1 MKFKSVNDSQEAA
14 EVQSYNMT
22 NYKSSLEDLIKNK
35 ANYTPLSPIN
45 FLKRTAAVF
54 PEKTAV
60 IHGNKKRN
68 WSETHKRCVKL
79 ASALS
84 KRGVRV
90 GNTVSV
96 MAPNIPELF
105 EAHFGVLMTGAVLNA
120 LNIRLEAES
129 LAYIL
134 EHGEAK
140 VLITDREFSPVIRET
155 LSRLKNPPLV
165 IDIDDPMAEGGE
177 LLGEMDYETFLEEG
191 DEDFQ
196 WSLPEDEW
204 QAVSL
209 NYTSGTT
216 GRPKG
221 VVYHSRGAHLLAIDN
236 ILAWGMPR
244 HPVYLWTL
252 PMFHCNGW
260 CFPWTITLL
269 AGTHVCLR
277 KVTAAKIYEAIAE
290 HQVTHL
296 CGAPIVMGMIANAE
310 KQVQHSL
317 SHPVNIMTAAAPPP
331 PPVIARME
339 EIGFQVTHVYGL
351 TETYGP
357 SVVCAWQE
365 AWGDLE
371 PNQQALMKG
380 RQGVNYPGLE
390 GLMVA
395 DSETL
400 EEVPSDGETL
410 GEVFMRGNL
419 VMKGYFKNPEAS
431 EEAFRRGWF
440 HSGDLGVRH
449 PDGYIELKDRA
460 KDIIISGGENISS
473 VEIENTLYRH
483 PAVLEAGV
491 VARPDERWGETPC
504 AFVTLKPES
513 EITEEELVAFCR
525 EHLAGYKIPKTLV
538 FQELPKTST
547 GKIRKNILREQAKG
561 LSSGN

>member
-1 MKFKSVNDSQEAA
+1 MSPINPFEEN
-14 EVQSYNMT
+14 
-22 NYKSSLEDLIKNK
+22 LPKNQ
-35 ANYTPLSPIN
+35 ANYSPLTPLS
-45 FLKRTAAVF
+45 FLTRTAEVF
-54 PEKTAV
+54 PERAAV
-60 IHGNKKRN
+60 IHGEIKRS
-68 WSETHKRCVKL
+68 WRETLKRCTRL
-79 ASALS
+79 ASAL
-84 KRGVRV
+84 KKKGVV
-90 GNTVSV
+90 QGTTVSV
-96 MAPNIPELF
+96 MAPNVPELL
-105 EAHFGVLMTGAVLNA
+105 EAHFGVLMTGGVLNA
-120 LNIRLEAES
+120 LNIRLEAQT

-134 EHGEAK
+134 EHGESQ
-140 VLITDREFSPVIRET
+140 VLITDREFSPVIQKVLQQLED
-155 LSRLKNPPLV
+155 PPLV

-177 LLGEMDYETFLEEG
+177 LLGEMDYEAFLKTG
-191 DEDFQ
+191 DENFE
-196 WSLPEDEW
+196 WNLPEDEW

-216 GRPKG
+216 GKPKG

-236 ILAWGMPR
+236 ILAWGMRR

-277 KVTAAKIYEAIAE
+277 KVNAANIYDSIVK
-290 HQVTHL
+290 HGVTHL

-310 KQVQHSL
+310 DQDQRVLSDKVQ
-317 SHPVNIMTAAAPPP
+317 IMTAAAPPP

-339 EIGFQVTHVYGL
+339 EMGFQVTHVYGL

-357 SVVCAWQE
+357 SVVSAWQE
-365 AWGDLE
+365 EWNKLSPTD
-371 PNQQALMKG
+371 QALKKG

-400 EEVPSDGETL
+400 KEVPSDGQTL
-410 GEVFMRGNL
+410 GEVFMKGNL
-419 VMKGYFKNPEAS
+419 VMKGYFKNPEATQ
-431 EEAFRRGWF
+431 EAFRGGWF

-483 PAVLEAGV
+483 SNVLEAAV
-491 VARPDERWGETPC
+491 VARPDEQWGETPC
-504 AFVTLKPES
+504 AFVTLKPGSSIS
-513 EITEEELVAFCR
+513 EGELILFCR
-525 EHLAGYKIPKTLV
+525 EQLAGFKVPKSII

-547 GKIRKNILREQAKG
+547 GKIRKNILREQA
-561 LSSGN
+561 SRISEQN

>member
-1 MKFKSVNDSQEAA
+1 MSPINPFEEN
-14 EVQSYNMT
+14 
-22 NYKSSLEDLIKNK
+22 LPKNQ
-35 ANYTPLSPIN
+35 ANYSPLTPLS
-45 FLKRTAAVF
+45 FLTRTAEVF
-54 PEKTAV
+54 PERAAV
-60 IHGNKKRN
+60 IHGEIKRS
-68 WSETHKRCVKL
+68 WRETLKRCTRL
-79 ASALS
+79 ASAL
-84 KRGVRV
+84 KKKGVV
-90 GNTVSV
+90 QGTTVSV
-96 MAPNIPELF
+96 MAPNVPELL
-105 EAHFGVLMTGAVLNA
+105 EAHFGVLMTGGVLNA
-120 LNIRLEAES
+120 LNIRLEAQT

-134 EHGEAK
+134 EHGESQ
-140 VLITDREFSPVIRET
+140 VLITDREFSPVIQKVLQQLED
-155 LSRLKNPPLV
+155 PPLV

-177 LLGEMDYETFLEEG
+177 LLGEMDYEAFLKTG
-191 DEDFQ
+191 DENFE
-196 WSLPEDEW
+196 WNLPEDEW

-216 GRPKG
+216 GKPKG

-236 ILAWGMPR
+236 ILAWGMRR

-277 KVTAAKIYEAIAE
+277 KVNAANIYDSIVK
-290 HQVTHL
+290 HGVTHL

-310 KQVQHSL
+310 DQDQRVLSDQVQ
-317 SHPVNIMTAAAPPP
+317 IMTAAAPPP

-339 EIGFQVTHVYGL
+339 EMGFQVTHVYGL

-357 SVVCAWQE
+357 SVVSAWQE
-365 AWGDLE
+365 EWNELSPAD
-371 PNQQALMKG
+371 QALKKG

-400 EEVPSDGETL
+400 KEVPSDGQTL
-410 GEVFMRGNL
+410 GEVFMKGNL
-419 VMKGYFKNPEAS
+419 VMKGYFKNPEATQ
-431 EEAFRRGWF
+431 EAFRGGWF

-483 PAVLEAGV
+483 SNVLEAAV
-491 VARPDERWGETPC
+491 VARPDEQWGETPC
-504 AFVTLKPES
+504 AFVTLKPGSSIS
-513 EITEEELVAFCR
+513 EGELILFCR
-525 EHLAGYKIPKTLV
+525 EQLAGFKVPKSII

-547 GKIRKNILREQAKG
+547 GKIRKNILREQA
-561 LSSGN
+561 SRISEQN

>member
-1 MKFKSVNDSQEAA
+1 MSKISPFEEN
-14 EVQSYNMT
+14 
-22 NYKSSLEDLIKNK
+22 LLKNQ
-35 ANYTPLSPIN
+35 ANYSPLTPLS
-45 FLKRTAAVF
+45 FLTRTAEVF
-54 PEKTAV
+54 PERTAV
-60 IHGNKKRN
+60 IHGEIKRS
-68 WSETHKRCVKL
+68 WRETLKRCTQL
-79 ASALS
+79 ASAL
-84 KRGVRV
+84 KKKGVV
-90 GNTVSV
+90 QGTTVSV
-96 MAPNIPELF
+96 MAPNVPELL
-105 EAHFGVLMTGAVLNA
+105 EAHFGVLMTGGVLNA
-120 LNIRLEAES
+120 LNIRLETET

-134 EHGEAK
+134 EHGESQ
-140 VLITDREFSPVIRET
+140 VLITDREFSPVIQKVLQQLED
-155 LSRLKNPPLV
+155 PPLV

-177 LLGEMDYETFLEEG
+177 LLGEMDYEAFLKTG
-191 DEDFQ
+191 DEDFE
-196 WSLPEDEW
+196 WNLPEDEW

-216 GRPKG
+216 GKPKG

-277 KVTAAKIYEAIAE
+277 KVNAANIYDSIVK
-290 HQVTHL
+290 HGVTHL
-296 CGAPIVMGMIANAE
+296 CGAPIVMGMIAYAE
-310 KQVQHSL
+310 DQDKRVFSDQVQ
-317 SHPVNIMTAAAPPP
+317 IMTAAAPPP

-339 EIGFQVTHVYGL
+339 EMGFQVTHVYGL

-357 SVVCAWQE
+357 SVVSAWQE
-365 AWGDLE
+365 EWNELSPTD
-371 PNQQALMKG
+371 QALKKG

-400 EEVPSDGETL
+400 KEVPSDGQTL
-410 GEVFMRGNL
+410 GEVFMKGNL
-419 VMKGYFKNPEAS
+419 VMKGYFKNPEATQ
-431 EEAFRRGWF
+431 EAFRGGWF

-483 PAVLEAGV
+483 SKVLEAAV
-491 VARPDERWGETPC
+491 VARPDEQWGETPC
-504 AFVTLKPES
+504 AFVTLKPGSSIS
-513 EITEEELVAFCR
+513 EGELIKFCR
-525 EHLAGYKIPKTLV
+525 EHLAGFKVPKTII

-547 GKIRKNILREQAKG
+547 GKIRKNILREQA
-561 LSSGN
+561 SRISEQN

>member
-1 MKFKSVNDSQEAA
+1 MSPINPFEEN
-14 EVQSYNMT
+14 
-22 NYKSSLEDLIKNK
+22 LPKNQ
-35 ANYTPLSPIN
+35 ANYSPLTPLS
-45 FLKRTAAVF
+45 FLTRTAEVF
-54 PEKTAV
+54 PERAAV
-60 IHGNKKRN
+60 IHGEIKRS
-68 WSETHKRCVKL
+68 WRETLKRCTRL
-79 ASALS
+79 ASAL
-84 KRGVRV
+84 KKKGVV
-90 GNTVSV
+90 QGTTVSV
-96 MAPNIPELF
+96 MAPNVPELL
-105 EAHFGVLMTGAVLNA
+105 EAHFGVLMTGGVLNA
-120 LNIRLEAES
+120 LNIRLEAET

-134 EHGEAK
+134 EHGESQ
-140 VLITDREFSPVIRET
+140 VLITDREFSPVIQKVLQQLED
-155 LSRLKNPPLV
+155 PPLV

-177 LLGEMDYETFLEEG
+177 LLGEMDYEAFLKTG
-191 DEDFQ
+191 DENFE
-196 WSLPEDEW
+196 WNLPEDEW

-216 GRPKG
+216 GKPKG

-277 KVTAAKIYEAIAE
+277 KVNAANIYDSIVK
-290 HQVTHL
+290 HGVTHL

-310 KQVQHSL
+310 VQDQRVLSDQVQ
-317 SHPVNIMTAAAPPP
+317 IMTAAAPPP

-339 EIGFQVTHVYGL
+339 EMGFQVTHVYGL

-357 SVVCAWQE
+357 SVVSAWQE
-365 AWGDLE
+365 EWNELSPTD
-371 PNQQALMKG
+371 QALKKG

-400 EEVPSDGETL
+400 KEVPSDGQTL
-410 GEVFMRGNL
+410 GEVFMQGNL
-419 VMKGYFKNPEAS
+419 VMKGYFKNPEATQ
-431 EEAFRRGWF
+431 EAFRGGWF

-483 PAVLEAGV
+483 SEVLEAAV
-491 VARPDERWGETPC
+491 VARPDEQWGETPC
-504 AFVTLKPES
+504 AFVTLKPGSSIS
-513 EITEEELVAFCR
+513 EGELIRFCR
-525 EHLAGYKIPKTLV
+525 EHLAGFKVPKTII

-547 GKIRKNILREQAKG
+547 GKIRKNVLRDQASRILEQ
-561 LSSGN
+561 N

>member
-1 MKFKSVNDSQEAA
+1 MSPINPFEEN
-14 EVQSYNMT
+14 
-22 NYKSSLEDLIKNK
+22 LPKNQ
-35 ANYTPLSPIN
+35 ANYSPLTPLS
-45 FLKRTAAVF
+45 FLTRTAEVF
-54 PEKTAV
+54 PERAAV
-60 IHGNKKRN
+60 IHGEIKRS
-68 WSETHKRCVKL
+68 WRETLKRCTRL
-79 ASALS
+79 ASAL
-84 KRGVRV
+84 KKKGVV
-90 GNTVSV
+90 QGTTVSV
-96 MAPNIPELF
+96 MAPNVPELL
-105 EAHFGVLMTGAVLNA
+105 EAHFGVLMTGGVLNA
-120 LNIRLEAES
+120 LNIRLEAET

-134 EHGEAK
+134 EHGESQ
-140 VLITDREFSPVIRET
+140 VLITDREFSPVIQKVLQQLED
-155 LSRLKNPPLV
+155 PPLV

-177 LLGEMDYETFLEEG
+177 LLGEMDYEAFLKTG
-191 DEDFQ
+191 DEDFE
-196 WSLPEDEW
+196 WNLPEDEW

-216 GRPKG
+216 GKPKG

-236 ILAWGMPR
+236 ILAWGMRR

-277 KVTAAKIYEAIAE
+277 KVNAANIYDSIVK
-290 HQVTHL
+290 HGVTHL

-310 KQVQHSL
+310 DQDQRVLSDKVQ
-317 SHPVNIMTAAAPPP
+317 IMTAAAPPP

-339 EIGFQVTHVYGL
+339 EMGFQVTHVYGL

-357 SVVCAWQE
+357 SVVSAWQE
-365 AWGDLE
+365 EWNKLSPTD
-371 PNQQALMKG
+371 QALKKG

-400 EEVPSDGETL
+400 KEVPSDGQTL
-410 GEVFMRGNL
+410 GEVFMQGNL
-419 VMKGYFKNPEAS
+419 VMKGYFKNPEATQ
-431 EEAFRRGWF
+431 EAFRGGWF

-483 PAVLEAGV
+483 SNVLEAAV
-491 VARPDERWGETPC
+491 VARPDEQWGETPC
-504 AFVTLKPES
+504 AFVTLKPGSSIS
-513 EITEEELVAFCR
+513 EGELILFCR
-525 EHLAGYKIPKTLV
+525 EQLAGFKVPKSII

-547 GKIRKNILREQAKG
+547 GKIRKNILREQA
-561 LSSGN
+561 SRISEQN

>member
-1 MKFKSVNDSQEAA
+1 MSPISPFEEN
-14 EVQSYNMT
+14 
-22 NYKSSLEDLIKNK
+22 LPKNQ
-35 ANYTPLSPIN
+35 ANYSPLTPLS
-45 FLKRTAAVF
+45 FLTRTAEVF
-54 PEKTAV
+54 PERAAV
-60 IHGNKKRN
+60 IHGEIKRS
-68 WSETHKRCVKL
+68 WRETLKRCTRL
-79 ASALS
+79 ASAL
-84 KRGVRV
+84 KKKGVV
-90 GNTVSV
+90 QGTTVSV
-96 MAPNIPELF
+96 MAPNVPELL
-105 EAHFGVLMTGAVLNA
+105 EAHFGVLMTGGVLNA
-120 LNIRLEAES
+120 LNIRLEAET

-134 EHGEAK
+134 EHGESQ
-140 VLITDREFSPVIRET
+140 VLITDREFSPVIQKVLQQLED
-155 LSRLKNPPLV
+155 PPLV

-177 LLGEMDYETFLEEG
+177 LLGEMDYEAFLKTG
-191 DEDFQ
+191 DEDFE
-196 WSLPEDEW
+196 WNLPEDEW

-216 GRPKG
+216 GKPKG

-277 KVTAAKIYEAIAE
+277 KVNAANIYDSIVK
-290 HQVTHL
+290 HGVTHL

-310 KQVQHSL
+310 DQDQRVLSDQVQ
-317 SHPVNIMTAAAPPP
+317 IMTAAAPPP

-339 EIGFQVTHVYGL
+339 EMGFQVTHVYGL

-357 SVVCAWQE
+357 SVVSAWQE
-365 AWGDLE
+365 EWNELSPTD
-371 PNQQALMKG
+371 QALKKG

-400 EEVPSDGETL
+400 KEVPSDGQTL
-410 GEVFMRGNL
+410 GEVFMKGNL
-419 VMKGYFKNPEAS
+419 VMKGYFKNPEATQ
-431 EEAFRRGWF
+431 EAFRGGWF

-483 PAVLEAGV
+483 SNVLEAAV
-491 VARPDERWGETPC
+491 VARPDEQWGETPC
-504 AFVTLKPES
+504 AFVTLKPGSSIS
-513 EITEEELVAFCR
+513 EGELIRFCR
-525 EHLAGYKIPKTLV
+525 EHLAGFKVPKTII

-547 GKIRKNILREQAKG
+547 GKIRKNILREQA
-561 LSSGN
+561 SRISEQN

>member
-1 MKFKSVNDSQEAA
+1 MSPISPFEEN
-14 EVQSYNMT
+14 
-22 NYKSSLEDLIKNK
+22 LPKNQ
-35 ANYTPLSPIN
+35 ANYSPLTPLS
-45 FLKRTAAVF
+45 FLTRTAEVF
-54 PEKTAV
+54 PELTAV
-60 IHGNKKRN
+60 IHGEIKRN
-68 WSETHKRCVKL
+68 WRETLKRCIRL
-79 ASALS
+79 ASAL
-84 KRGVRV
+84 KKKGVV
-90 GNTVSV
+90 QGTTVSV
-96 MAPNIPELF
+96 MSPNVPELL
-105 EAHFGVLMTGAVLNA
+105 EAHFGVLMTGGVLNA
-120 LNIRLEAES
+120 LNVRLEAET

-134 EHGEAK
+134 EHGESQ
-140 VLITDREFSPVIRET
+140 VLITDREFSPVIKKVLQQLED
-155 LSRLKNPPLV
+155 PPLI

-177 LLGEMDYETFLEEG
+177 LLGEMDYEAFLKTG
-191 DEDFQ
+191 DEDFE
-196 WSLPEDEW
+196 WNLPEDEW

-216 GRPKG
+216 GKPKG

-277 KVTAAKIYEAIAE
+277 KVNAANIYDSIVK
-290 HQVTHL
+290 HGVTHL

-310 KQVQHSL
+310 EQDKRALAHQVQ
-317 SHPVNIMTAAAPPP
+317 IMTAAAPPP

-339 EIGFQVTHVYGL
+339 EMGFQVTHVYGL

-357 SVVCAWQE
+357 SVVSAWQE
-365 AWGDLE
+365 EWNELSPTDK
-371 PNQQALMKG
+371 ALKKG

-400 EEVPSDGETL
+400 KEVPSDGQTL
-410 GEVFMRGNL
+410 GEVFMKGNL
-419 VMKGYFKNPEAS
+419 VMKGYFKNPEATQ
-431 EEAFRRGWF
+431 EAFRGGWF

-483 PAVLEAGV
+483 SDILEAAV
-491 VARPDERWGETPC
+491 VARPDEQWGETPC
-504 AFVTLKPES
+504 AFVTLKPGSSIS
-513 EITEEELVAFCR
+513 EGELIRFCR
-525 EHLAGYKIPKTLV
+525 EHLAGFKVPKTII

-547 GKIRKNILREQAKG
+547 GKIRKNILREKASRI
-561 LSSGN
+561 LESN

>member
-1 MKFKSVNDSQEAA
+1 MSPINPFEEN
-14 EVQSYNMT
+14 
-22 NYKSSLEDLIKNK
+22 LPKNQ
-35 ANYTPLSPIN
+35 ANYSPLTPLS
-45 FLKRTAAVF
+45 FLTRTAEVF
-54 PEKTAV
+54 PERAAV
-60 IHGNKKRN
+60 IHGEIKRS
-68 WSETHKRCVKL
+68 WRETLKRCTRL
-79 ASALS
+79 ASAL
-84 KRGVRV
+84 KKKGVV
-90 GNTVSV
+90 QGTTVSV
-96 MAPNIPELF
+96 MAPNVPELL
-105 EAHFGVLMTGAVLNA
+105 EAHFGVLMTGGVLNA
-120 LNIRLEAES
+120 LNIRLEAET

-134 EHGEAK
+134 EHGESQ
-140 VLITDREFSPVIRET
+140 VLITDREFSPVIQKVLQQLED
-155 LSRLKNPPLV
+155 PPLV

-177 LLGEMDYETFLEEG
+177 LLGEMDYEAFLKTG
-191 DEDFQ
+191 DENFE
-196 WSLPEDEW
+196 WNLPEDEW

-216 GRPKG
+216 GKPKG

-277 KVTAAKIYEAIAE
+277 KVNAANIYDSIVK
-290 HQVTHL
+290 HGVTHL

-310 KQVQHSL
+310 DQDQRVLSDQVQ
-317 SHPVNIMTAAAPPP
+317 IMTAAAPPP

-339 EIGFQVTHVYGL
+339 EMGFQVTHVYGL

-357 SVVCAWQE
+357 SVVSAWQE
-365 AWGDLE
+365 EWNELSPAD
-371 PNQQALMKG
+371 QALKKG

-395 DSETL
+395 DPETVK
-400 EEVPSDGETL
+400 EVPSDGQTL
-410 GEVFMRGNL
+410 GEVFMKGNL
-419 VMKGYFKNPEAS
+419 VMKGYFKNPEATQ
-431 EEAFRRGWF
+431 EAFRGGWF

-483 PAVLEAGV
+483 SNVLEAAV
-491 VARPDERWGETPC
+491 VARPDEQWGETPC
-504 AFVTLKPES
+504 AFVTLKPGGSIS
-513 EITEEELVAFCR
+513 EGELIKFCR
-525 EHLAGYKIPKTLV
+525 EHLAGFKVPKTLI

-547 GKIRKNILREQAKG
+547 GKIRKNILREQASRI
-561 LSSGN
+561 LESN

>member
-1 MKFKSVNDSQEAA
+1 MSPINPFEEN
-14 EVQSYNMT
+14 
-22 NYKSSLEDLIKNK
+22 LPKNQ
-35 ANYTPLSPIN
+35 ANYSPLTPLS
-45 FLKRTAAVF
+45 FLTRTAEVF
-54 PEKTAV
+54 PERAAV
-60 IHGNKKRN
+60 IHGEIKRS
-68 WSETHKRCVKL
+68 WRETLKRCTRL
-79 ASALS
+79 ASAL
-84 KRGVRV
+84 KKKGVV
-90 GNTVSV
+90 QGTTVSV
-96 MAPNIPELF
+96 MAPNVPELL
-105 EAHFGVLMTGAVLNA
+105 EAHFGVLMTGGVLNA
-120 LNIRLEAES
+120 LNIRLEAET

-134 EHGEAK
+134 EHGESQ
-140 VLITDREFSPVIRET
+140 VLITDREFSPVIQKVLQQLED
-155 LSRLKNPPLV
+155 PPLV

-177 LLGEMDYETFLEEG
+177 LLGEMDYEAFLKTG
-191 DEDFQ
+191 DEDFE
-196 WSLPEDEW
+196 WNLPEDEW

-216 GRPKG
+216 GKPKG

-236 ILAWGMPR
+236 ILAWGMRR

-277 KVTAAKIYEAIAE
+277 KVNAANIYDSIVK
-290 HQVTHL
+290 HGVTHL

-310 KQVQHSL
+310 DQDQRVLSDQVQ
-317 SHPVNIMTAAAPPP
+317 IMTAAAPPP

-339 EIGFQVTHVYGL
+339 EMGFQVTHVYGL

-357 SVVCAWQE
+357 SVVSAWQE
-365 AWGDLE
+365 EWNELSPTD
-371 PNQQALMKG
+371 QALKKG

-400 EEVPSDGETL
+400 KEVPSDGQTL
-410 GEVFMRGNL
+410 GEVFMKGNL
-419 VMKGYFKNPEAS
+419 VMKGYFKNPEATQ
-431 EEAFRRGWF
+431 EAFRGGWF

-483 PAVLEAGV
+483 SNVLEAAV
-491 VARPDERWGETPC
+491 VARPDEQWGETPC
-504 AFVTLKPES
+504 AFVTLKPGSSIS
-513 EITEEELVAFCR
+513 EGELILFCR
-525 EHLAGYKIPKTLV
+525 EQLAGFKVPKSII

-547 GKIRKNILREQAKG
+547 GKIRKNILREQA
-561 LSSGN
+561 SRISEQN

>member
-1 MKFKSVNDSQEAA
+1 MSPINPFEEN
-14 EVQSYNMT
+14 
-22 NYKSSLEDLIKNK
+22 LPKNQ
-35 ANYTPLSPIN
+35 ANYSPLTPLS
-45 FLKRTAAVF
+45 FLTRTAEVF
-54 PEKTAV
+54 PERAAV
-60 IHGNKKRN
+60 IHGEIKRS
-68 WSETHKRCVKL
+68 WRETLKRCTRL
-79 ASALS
+79 ASAL
-84 KRGVRV
+84 KKKGVV
-90 GNTVSV
+90 QGTTVSV
-96 MAPNIPELF
+96 MAPNVPELL
-105 EAHFGVLMTGAVLNA
+105 EAHFGVLMTGGVLNA
-120 LNIRLEAES
+120 LNIRLEAET

-134 EHGEAK
+134 EHGESQ
-140 VLITDREFSPVIRET
+140 VLITDREFSPVIQKVLQQLED
-155 LSRLKNPPLV
+155 PPLV

-177 LLGEMDYETFLEEG
+177 LLGEMDYEAFLKTG
-191 DEDFQ
+191 DENFE
-196 WSLPEDEW
+196 WNLPEDEW

-216 GRPKG
+216 GKPKG

-236 ILAWGMPR
+236 ILAWGMRR

-277 KVTAAKIYEAIAE
+277 KVNAANIYDSIVK
-290 HQVTHL
+290 HGVTHL

-310 KQVQHSL
+310 DQDQRVLSDKVQ
-317 SHPVNIMTAAAPPP
+317 IMTAAAPPP

-339 EIGFQVTHVYGL
+339 EMGFQVTHVYGL

-357 SVVCAWQE
+357 SVVSAWQE
-365 AWGDLE
+365 EWNELSPTD
-371 PNQQALMKG
+371 QALKKG

-400 EEVPSDGETL
+400 KEVPSDGQTL
-410 GEVFMRGNL
+410 GEVFMKGNL
-419 VMKGYFKNPEAS
+419 VMKGYFKNPEATQ
-431 EEAFRRGWF
+431 EAFRGGWF

-483 PAVLEAGV
+483 SNVLEAAV
-491 VARPDERWGETPC
+491 VARPDEQWGETPC
-504 AFVTLKPES
+504 AFVTLKPGSSIS
-513 EITEEELVAFCR
+513 EGELILFCR
-525 EHLAGYKIPKTLV
+525 EQLAGFKVPKSII

-547 GKIRKNILREQAKG
+547 GKIRKNILRDQASRISEQ
-561 LSSGN
+561 N

>member
-1 MKFKSVNDSQEAA
+1 MSPISPFEEN
-14 EVQSYNMT
+14 
-22 NYKSSLEDLIKNK
+22 LPKNQ
-35 ANYTPLSPIN
+35 ANYSPLTPLS
-45 FLKRTAAVF
+45 FLTRTAEVF
-54 PEKTAV
+54 PERAAV
-60 IHGNKKRN
+60 IHGEIKRS
-68 WSETHKRCVKL
+68 WRETLKRCTRL
-79 ASALS
+79 ASAL
-84 KRGVRV
+84 KKKGVV
-90 GNTVSV
+90 QGTTVSV
-96 MAPNIPELF
+96 MAPNVPELL
-105 EAHFGVLMTGAVLNA
+105 EAHFGVLMTGGVLNA
-120 LNIRLEAES
+120 LNIRLEAET

-134 EHGEAK
+134 EHGESQ
-140 VLITDREFSPVIRET
+140 VLITDREFSPVIQKVLQQLED
-155 LSRLKNPPLV
+155 PPLV

-177 LLGEMDYETFLEEG
+177 LLGEMDYEAFLKTG
-191 DEDFQ
+191 DENFE
-196 WSLPEDEW
+196 WNLPEDEW

-216 GRPKG
+216 GKPKG

-236 ILAWGMPR
+236 ILAWGMRR

-277 KVTAAKIYEAIAE
+277 KVNAANIYDSIVK
-290 HQVTHL
+290 HGVTHL

-310 KQVQHSL
+310 DQDQRVLSDKVQ
-317 SHPVNIMTAAAPPP
+317 IMTAAAPPP

-339 EIGFQVTHVYGL
+339 EMGFQVTHVYGL

-357 SVVCAWQE
+357 SVVSAWQE
-365 AWGDLE
+365 EWNKLSPTD
-371 PNQQALMKG
+371 QALKKG

-400 EEVPSDGETL
+400 KEVPSDGQTL
-410 GEVFMRGNL
+410 GEVFMKGNL
-419 VMKGYFKNPEAS
+419 VMKGYFKNPEATQ
-431 EEAFRRGWF
+431 EAFRGGWF

-483 PAVLEAGV
+483 SDILEAAV
-491 VARPDERWGETPC
+491 VARPDEQWGETPC
-504 AFVTLKPES
+504 AFVTLKPGSSIS
-513 EITEEELVAFCR
+513 EGELILFCR
-525 EHLAGYKIPKTLV
+525 EQLAGFKVPKSII

-547 GKIRKNILREQAKG
+547 GKIRKNILREQA
-561 LSSGN
+561 SRISEQN

>member
-1 MKFKSVNDSQEAA
+1 MSPISPFKE
-14 EVQSYNMT
+14 Y
-22 NYKSSLEDLIKNK
+22 LPKNQ
-35 ANYTPLSPIN
+35 ANYSPLTPLS
-45 FLKRTAAVF
+45 FLTRTAEVF
-54 PEKTAV
+54 PERTAV
-60 IHGNKKRN
+60 IHGEIKRS
-68 WSETHKRCVKL
+68 WRETLKRCTRL
-79 ASALS
+79 ASAL
-84 KRGVRV
+84 KKKGVV
-90 GNTVSV
+90 QGTTVSV
-96 MAPNIPELF
+96 MAPNVPELL
-105 EAHFGVLMTGAVLNA
+105 EAHFGVLMTGGVLNA
-120 LNIRLEAES
+120 LNIRLEAET

-134 EHGEAK
+134 EHGESQ
-140 VLITDREFSPVIRET
+140 VLITDREFSPVIQKVLQQLED
-155 LSRLKNPPLV
+155 PPLV

-177 LLGEMDYETFLEEG
+177 LLGEMDYEAFLKTG
-191 DEDFQ
+191 DEDFE
-196 WSLPEDEW
+196 WNLPEDEW

-216 GRPKG
+216 GKPKG

-277 KVTAAKIYEAIAE
+277 KVNAANIYDSIVK
-290 HQVTHL
+290 HGVTHL

-310 KQVQHSL
+310 DQDKRVLSDQVQ
-317 SHPVNIMTAAAPPP
+317 IMTAAAPPP

-339 EIGFQVTHVYGL
+339 EMGFQVTHVYGL

-357 SVVCAWQE
+357 SVVSAWQE
-365 AWGDLE
+365 EWNELSPTD
-371 PNQQALMKG
+371 QALKKG

-400 EEVPSDGETL
+400 KEVPSDGQTL
-410 GEVFMRGNL
+410 GEVFMKGNL
-419 VMKGYFKNPEAS
+419 VMKGYFKNPEATQ
-431 EEAFRRGWF
+431 EAFRGGWF

-483 PAVLEAGV
+483 SNVLEAAV
-491 VARPDERWGETPC
+491 VARPDEQWGETPC
-504 AFVTLKPES
+504 AFVTLKPGSSIS
-513 EITEEELVAFCR
+513 EGELIRFCR
-525 EHLAGYKIPKTLV
+525 EHLAGFKVPKTII

-547 GKIRKNILREQAKG
+547 GKIRKNILREQASRILKQ
-561 LSSGN
+561 N

>member
-1 MKFKSVNDSQEAA
+1 MSPINPFEEN
-14 EVQSYNMT
+14 
-22 NYKSSLEDLIKNK
+22 LPKNQ
-35 ANYTPLSPIN
+35 ANYSPLTPLS
-45 FLKRTAAVF
+45 FLTRTAEVF
-54 PEKTAV
+54 PERAAV
-60 IHGNKKRN
+60 IHGEIKRS
-68 WSETHKRCVKL
+68 WRETLKRCTRL
-79 ASALS
+79 ASAL
-84 KRGVRV
+84 KKKGVV
-90 GNTVSV
+90 QGTTVSV
-96 MAPNIPELF
+96 MAPNVPELL
-105 EAHFGVLMTGAVLNA
+105 EAHFGVLMTGGVLNA
-120 LNIRLEAES
+120 LNIRLEAET

-134 EHGEAK
+134 EHGESQ
-140 VLITDREFSPVIRET
+140 VLITDREFSPVIQKVLQQLED
-155 LSRLKNPPLV
+155 PPLV

-177 LLGEMDYETFLEEG
+177 LLGEMDYEAFLKTG
-191 DEDFQ
+191 DENFE
-196 WSLPEDEW
+196 WNLPEDEW

-216 GRPKG
+216 GKPKG

-236 ILAWGMPR
+236 ILAWGMRR

-277 KVTAAKIYEAIAE
+277 KVNAANIYDSIVK
-290 HQVTHL
+290 HGVTHL

-310 KQVQHSL
+310 DQDQRVLSDKVQ
-317 SHPVNIMTAAAPPP
+317 IMTAAAPPP

-339 EIGFQVTHVYGL
+339 EMGFQVTHVYGL

-357 SVVCAWQE
+357 SVVSAWQE
-365 AWGDLE
+365 EWNELSPTD
-371 PNQQALMKG
+371 QALKKG

-400 EEVPSDGETL
+400 KEVPSDGQTL
-410 GEVFMRGNL
+410 GEVFMKGNL
-419 VMKGYFKNPEAS
+419 VMKGYFKNPEATQ
-431 EEAFRRGWF
+431 EAFRGGWF

-483 PAVLEAGV
+483 SEVLEAAV
-491 VARPDERWGETPC
+491 VARPDEQWGETPC
-504 AFVTLKPES
+504 AFVTLKPGSSIS
-513 EITEEELVAFCR
+513 EGELIRFCR
-525 EHLAGYKIPKTLV
+525 EHLAGFKVPKTII

-547 GKIRKNILREQAKG
+547 GKIRKNFLREQASRI
-561 LSSGN
+561 LESN

>member
-1 MKFKSVNDSQEAA
+1 MSPINPFEEN
-14 EVQSYNMT
+14 
-22 NYKSSLEDLIKNK
+22 LPKNQ
-35 ANYTPLSPIN
+35 ANYSPLTPLS
-45 FLKRTAAVF
+45 FLTRTAEVF
-54 PEKTAV
+54 PERAAV
-60 IHGNKKRN
+60 IHGEIKRS
-68 WSETHKRCVKL
+68 WRETLKRCTRL
-79 ASALS
+79 ASAL
-84 KRGVRV
+84 KKKGVV
-90 GNTVSV
+90 QGTTVSV
-96 MAPNIPELF
+96 MAPNVPELL
-105 EAHFGVLMTGAVLNA
+105 EAHFGVLMTGGVLNA
-120 LNIRLEAES
+120 LNIRLEAET

-134 EHGEAK
+134 EHGESQ
-140 VLITDREFSPVIRET
+140 VLITDREFSPVIQKVLQQLED
-155 LSRLKNPPLV
+155 PPLV

-177 LLGEMDYETFLEEG
+177 LLGEMDYEAFLKTG
-191 DEDFQ
+191 DENFE
-196 WSLPEDEW
+196 WNLPEDEW

-216 GRPKG
+216 GKPKG

-277 KVTAAKIYEAIAE
+277 KVNAANIYDSIVK
-290 HQVTHL
+290 HGVTHL

-310 KQVQHSL
+310 DQDQRVFSDQVQ
-317 SHPVNIMTAAAPPP
+317 IMTAAAPPP

-339 EIGFQVTHVYGL
+339 EMGFQVTHVYGL

-357 SVVCAWQE
+357 SVVSAWQE
-365 AWGDLE
+365 EWNELSPTD
-371 PNQQALMKG
+371 QALKKG

-400 EEVPSDGETL
+400 KEVPSDGQTL
-410 GEVFMRGNL
+410 GEVFMKGNL
-419 VMKGYFKNPEAS
+419 VMKGYFKNPEATQ
-431 EEAFRRGWF
+431 EAFRGGWF

-483 PAVLEAGV
+483 SDILEAAV
-491 VARPDERWGETPC
+491 VARPDEQWGETPC
-504 AFVTLKPES
+504 AFVTLKPGSSIS
-513 EITEEELVAFCR
+513 EGELIRFCR
-525 EHLAGYKIPKTLV
+525 EHLAGFKVPKTLI

-547 GKIRKNILREQAKG
+547 GKIRKNILREQA
-561 LSSGN
+561 SRISEQN

>member
-1 MKFKSVNDSQEAA
+1 MSPINPFEEN
-14 EVQSYNMT
+14 
-22 NYKSSLEDLIKNK
+22 LPKNQ
-35 ANYTPLSPIN
+35 ANYSPLTPLS
-45 FLKRTAAVF
+45 FLTRTAEVF
-54 PEKTAV
+54 PERAAV
-60 IHGNKKRN
+60 IHGEIKRS
-68 WSETHKRCVKL
+68 WRETLKRCTRL
-79 ASALS
+79 ASAL
-84 KRGVRV
+84 KKKGVV
-90 GNTVSV
+90 QGTTVSV
-96 MAPNIPELF
+96 MAPNVPELL
-105 EAHFGVLMTGAVLNA
+105 EAHFGVLMTGGVLNA
-120 LNIRLEAES
+120 LNIRLEAET

-134 EHGEAK
+134 EHGESQ
-140 VLITDREFSPVIRET
+140 VLITDREFSPVIQKVLQQLED
-155 LSRLKNPPLV
+155 PPLV

-177 LLGEMDYETFLEEG
+177 LLGEMDYEAFLKTG
-191 DEDFQ
+191 DEDFE
-196 WSLPEDEW
+196 WNLPEDEW

-216 GRPKG
+216 GKPKG

-277 KVTAAKIYEAIAE
+277 KVNAANIYDSIVK
-290 HQVTHL
+290 HRVTHL

-310 KQVQHSL
+310 DQDKPFLSDQVQ
-317 SHPVNIMTAAAPPP
+317 IMTAAAPPP

-339 EIGFQVTHVYGL
+339 EMGFQVTHVYGL

-357 SVVCAWQE
+357 SVVSAWQE
-365 AWGDLE
+365 EWNELSPTD
-371 PNQQALMKG
+371 QALKKG

-400 EEVPSDGETL
+400 KEVPSDGQTL
-410 GEVFMRGNL
+410 GEVFMKGNL
-419 VMKGYFKNPEAS
+419 VMKGYFKNPEATQ
-431 EEAFRRGWF
+431 EAFRGGWF

-483 PAVLEAGV
+483 SNVLEAAV
-491 VARPDERWGETPC
+491 VARPDEQWGETPC
-504 AFVTLKPES
+504 AFVTLKPGSSIS
-513 EITEEELVAFCR
+513 EGELIRFCR
-525 EHLAGYKIPKTLV
+525 EHLAGFKVPKTII

-547 GKIRKNILREQAKG
+547 GKIRKNILREQA
-561 LSSGN
+561 SRISEQN

>member
-1 MKFKSVNDSQEAA
+1 MSPINPFEEN
-14 EVQSYNMT
+14 
-22 NYKSSLEDLIKNK
+22 LPKNQ
-35 ANYTPLSPIN
+35 ANYSPLTPLS
-45 FLKRTAAVF
+45 FLTRTAEVF
-54 PEKTAV
+54 PERAAV
-60 IHGNKKRN
+60 IHGEIKRS
-68 WSETHKRCVKL
+68 WRETLKRCTRL
-79 ASALS
+79 ASAL
-84 KRGVRV
+84 KKKGVV
-90 GNTVSV
+90 QGTTVSV
-96 MAPNIPELF
+96 MAPNVPELL
-105 EAHFGVLMTGAVLNA
+105 EAHFGVLMTGGVLNA
-120 LNIRLEAES
+120 LNIRLEAET

-134 EHGEAK
+134 EHGESQ
-140 VLITDREFSPVIRET
+140 VLITDREFSPVIQKVLQQLED
-155 LSRLKNPPLV
+155 PPLV

-177 LLGEMDYETFLEEG
+177 LLGEMDYEAFLKTG
-191 DEDFQ
+191 DENFE
-196 WSLPEDEW
+196 WNLPEDEW

-216 GRPKG
+216 GKPKG

-236 ILAWGMPR
+236 ILAWGMRR

-277 KVTAAKIYEAIAE
+277 KVNAANIYDSIVK
-290 HQVTHL
+290 HGVTHL

-310 KQVQHSL
+310 VQDQRVLSDQVQ
-317 SHPVNIMTAAAPPP
+317 IMTAAAPPP

-339 EIGFQVTHVYGL
+339 EMGFQVTHVYGL

-357 SVVCAWQE
+357 SVVSAWQE
-365 AWGDLE
+365 EWNKLSPTD
-371 PNQQALMKG
+371 QALKKG

-400 EEVPSDGETL
+400 KEVPSDGQTL
-410 GEVFMRGNL
+410 GEVFMKGNL
-419 VMKGYFKNPEAS
+419 VMKGYFKNPEATQ
-431 EEAFRRGWF
+431 EAFRGGWF

-483 PAVLEAGV
+483 SNVLEAAV
-491 VARPDERWGETPC
+491 VARPDEQWGETPC
-504 AFVTLKPES
+504 AFVTLKPGSSIS
-513 EITEEELVAFCR
+513 EGELIRFCR
-525 EHLAGYKIPKTLV
+525 EHLAGFKVPKTII

-547 GKIRKNILREQAKG
+547 GKIRKNILREQA
-561 LSSGN
+561 SRISEQN

>member
-1 MKFKSVNDSQEAA
+1 
-14 EVQSYNMT
+14 
-22 NYKSSLEDLIKNK
+22 
-35 ANYTPLSPIN
+35 
-45 FLKRTAAVF
+45 
-54 PEKTAV
+54 
-60 IHGNKKRN
+60 
-68 WSETHKRCVKL
+68 
-79 ASALS
+79 
-84 KRGVRV
+84 
-90 GNTVSV
+90 
-96 MAPNIPELF
+96 
-105 EAHFGVLMTGAVLNA
+105 
-120 LNIRLEAES
+120 
-129 LAYIL
+129 
-134 EHGEAK
+134 
-140 VLITDREFSPVIRET
+140 
-155 LSRLKNPPLV
+155 
-165 IDIDDPMAEGGE
+165 GE

-277 KVTAAKIYEAIAE
+277 KVNAANIYDSIVK
-290 HQVTHL
+290 HGVTHL

-310 KQVQHSL
+310 DQDKRVLSDQVQ
-317 SHPVNIMTAAAPPP
+317 IMTAAAPPP

-339 EIGFQVTHVYGL
+339 EMGFQVTHVYGL

-357 SVVCAWQE
+357 SVVSAWQE
-365 AWGDLE
+365 EWNELSPKD
-371 PNQQALMKG
+371 QALKKG

-431 EEAFRRGWF
+431 EEAFRGGWF

-504 AFVTLKPES
+504 AFVTLK
-513 EITEEELVAFCR
+513 
-525 EHLAGYKIPKTLV
+525 
-538 FQELPKTST
+538 
-547 GKIRKNILREQAKG
+547 
-561 LSSGN
+561 

>member
-1 MKFKSVNDSQEAA
+1 MSPINPFEEN
-14 EVQSYNMT
+14 
-22 NYKSSLEDLIKNK
+22 LPKNQ
-35 ANYTPLSPIN
+35 ANYSPLTPLS
-45 FLKRTAAVF
+45 FLTRTAEVF
-54 PEKTAV
+54 PERAAV
-60 IHGNKKRN
+60 IHGEIKRS
-68 WSETHKRCVKL
+68 WRETLKRCTRL
-79 ASALS
+79 ASAL
-84 KRGVRV
+84 KKKGVV
-90 GNTVSV
+90 QGTTVSV
-96 MAPNIPELF
+96 MAPNVPELL
-105 EAHFGVLMTGAVLNA
+105 EAHFGVLMTGGVLNA
-120 LNIRLEAES
+120 LNIRLEAET

-134 EHGEAK
+134 EHGESQ
-140 VLITDREFSPVIRET
+140 VLITDREFSPVIQKVLQQLED
-155 LSRLKNPPLV
+155 PPLV

-177 LLGEMDYETFLEEG
+177 LLGEMDYEAFLKTG
-191 DEDFQ
+191 DEDFE
-196 WSLPEDEW
+196 WNLPEDEW

-216 GRPKG
+216 GKPKG

-236 ILAWGMPR
+236 ILAWGMRR

-277 KVTAAKIYEAIAE
+277 KVNAANIYDSIVK
-290 HQVTHL
+290 HGVTHL

-310 KQVQHSL
+310 VQDQRVL
-317 SHPVNIMTAAAPPP
+317 SDKVQIMTAAAPPP

-339 EIGFQVTHVYGL
+339 EMGFQVTHVYGL

-357 SVVCAWQE
+357 SVVSAWQE
-365 AWGDLE
+365 EWNKLSPTD
-371 PNQQALMKG
+371 QALKKG

-400 EEVPSDGETL
+400 KEVPSDGQTL
-410 GEVFMRGNL
+410 GEVFMQGNL
-419 VMKGYFKNPEAS
+419 VMKGYFKNPEATQ
-431 EEAFRRGWF
+431 EAFRGGWF

-483 PAVLEAGV
+483 SNVLEAAV
-491 VARPDERWGETPC
+491 VARPDEQWGETPC
-504 AFVTLKPES
+504 AFVTLKPGSSIS
-513 EITEEELVAFCR
+513 EGELILFCR
-525 EHLAGYKIPKTLV
+525 EQLAGFKVPKSII

-547 GKIRKNILREQAKG
+547 GKIRKNILREQA
-561 LSSGN
+561 SRISEQN